1 MVKEKLKDY
10 ARVLSIARKP
20 TKDEFMQ
27 AAKLSG
33 LGILLIG
40 AIGFMVFALFE
51 GARLASD
58 WWLAKGG

>member
-1 MVKEKLKDY
+1 MAVKKRLKDY

-20 TKDEFMQ
+20 TKEEFIQ

-40 AIGFMVFALFE
+40 AIGFLVFALFE
-51 GARLASD
+51 GVKLASNA
-58 WWLAKGG
+58 LLNK